1 MAANTITRS
10 RLRRLA
16 AVNPPRGRVL
26 SVFLNLDPSQLPTPA
41 ARSSAITSVM
51 TDAAHRV
58 EDADGLDH
66 AEREALKADVER
78 VREVLGASDVAAN
91 GTRAVAV
98 YACQAEDLLEV
109 VSLRHPL
116 GSRVVL
122 DRTPF
127 VEPLLHEGAAE
138 RWCVLLANRR
148 VARLFTGDGEEL
160 EETDRLEDDVHSQH
174 DQGGWSQSRYQRG
187 VEKEKDDHLLHSAD
201 VAFELYKRRGFD
213 RLLIGAPEELVNEL
227 ESKLHSYLQKR
238 IVGRVQCDVENSSLD
253 EVRRC
258 AGERILDF
266 ARSREREALDRLIQ
280 GVGSGG
286 RGAGGLRDV
295 LVAIAESKVEILLIA
310 RGYAASGFCD
320 TATGVLYADEAD
332 APDEGTLERV
342 DDIVERAIEKA
353 IEQSA
358 EVMGVRHHDD
368 LGPLGG
374 IGAVLRY

>member
-10 RLRRLA
+10 RLRQLA
-16 AVNPPRGRVL
+16 QISPARGRVL
-26 SVFLNLDPSQLPTPA
+26 SVFMNLDPSELPTPA

-58 EDADGLDH
+58 EQANDLAHD
-66 AEREALKADVER
+66 EREALKADVQR
-78 VREVLGASDVAAN
+78 VREVLGGSDVGAN

-98 YACQAEDLLEV
+98 YACQEEDLLEV

-122 DRTPF
+122 DRTPY
-127 VEPLLHEGAAE
+127 VEPLVREGGAE

-160 EETDRLEDDVHSQH
+160 EETDRIEDDVHSQH

-187 VEKEKDDHLLHSAD
+187 VEKEKDDHLHHTAD
-201 VAFELYKRRGFD
+201 IAFELYRRRGFD
-213 RLLIGAPEELVNEL
+213 RMLIGAPEELVNEL
-227 ESKLHSYLQKR
+227 EAKLHSYLQKLV
-238 IVGRVQCDVENSSLD
+238 VGRVQCDVENSSVE
-253 EVRRC
+253 EVRAC
-258 AGERILDF
+258 AAERILEVV
-266 ARSREREALDRLIQ
+266 RNCEREALDRLVQ

-295 LVAIAESKVEILLIA
+295 LGALAHGKVEILLIA
-310 RGYAASGFCD
+310 RGFTAPGFCD
-320 TATGVLYADEAD
+320 AVTGVLYADEAD
-332 APDEGTLERV
+332 APPGTALEP
-342 DDIVERAIEKA
+342 VEDVAEKA
-353 IEQSA
+353 IERALEQSA
-358 EVMGVRHHDD
+358 EVIGVRHHDD